1 MSEISAVWERIEA
14 WYEAQGASHL
24 LNPGASAEAIAQA
37 EKQLGLTFPAE
48 LTESLMRHDGSAG
61 MSWPGGDLLSLEG
74 IARER
79 SVWMELLESDIFSGN
94 ADHNETS
101 TLIQSGWWNP
111 GWIPLHADG
120 GGNGMVVDMAPAQAG
135 TAGQVLFMDHEVG
148 PNEPEYDSLAEY
160 LEAIADG
167 LEAGQFF
174 VNEDAVVSTDD
185 ISAPELFRKESL

>member
-111 GWIPLHADG
+111 GWIPSML
-120 GGNGMVVDMAPAQAG
+120 MAAA
-135 TAGQVLFMDHEVG
+135 TAWLSTWLRHRRARQVRCC
-148 PNEPEYDSLAEY
+148 SW
-160 LEAIADG
+160 I
-167 LEAGQFF
+167 
-174 VNEDAVVSTDD
+174 TR
-185 ISAPELFRKESL
+185 SAPMSRSTTR